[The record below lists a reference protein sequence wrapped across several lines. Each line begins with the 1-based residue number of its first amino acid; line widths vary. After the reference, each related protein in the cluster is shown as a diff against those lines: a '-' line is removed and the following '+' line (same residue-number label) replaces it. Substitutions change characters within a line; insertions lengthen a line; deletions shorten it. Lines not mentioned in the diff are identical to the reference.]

1 MGAGTALSPLLTAR
15 FIQKNQAAL
24 RQRISTAQT
33 DKETQR
39 AWETQA
45 KPAA

>member
-24 RQRISTAQT
+24 RQRIPTAQT

-39 AWETQA
+39 GWETQA